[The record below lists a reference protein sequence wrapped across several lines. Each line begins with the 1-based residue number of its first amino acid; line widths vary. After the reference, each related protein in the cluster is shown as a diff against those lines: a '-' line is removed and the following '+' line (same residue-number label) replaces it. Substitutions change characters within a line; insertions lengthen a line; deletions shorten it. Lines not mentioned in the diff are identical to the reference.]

1 MPVRPRHCNG
11 QQRTLETPLAT
22 GREGERCGPEP
33 GDDLRPRHDHR
44 PSGEGWWRTDA
55 CVRTLRASLG
65 HSDRMPVLRST
76 TFTSRRSGRARRAW
90 LASAALAIAPLVAA
104 GCRDADPPADVP
116 ADMRAD
122 TARSAGDAAPARLA
136 VVDDFGD
143 TLRLAA
149 AARRV
154 VSLNPTTTEL
164 MFALGADE
172 RLVGRSRWD
181 EWPDAAKAVPDVGD
195 GIRPN
200 VEAILATRP
209 DLVLLYASQDN
220 RPAAERL
227 QAAGVATLSLKIDS
241 IAQFRR
247 ATITLGEATG
257 RGAAARATVD
267 SVDATLARVR
277 RLTSGRARP
286 TVLWRAWDVP
296 LLVIGGGSFLHELI
310 DIAGGRNVFG
320 DLAAPS
326 PQVSFEEVL
335 RRDPDVLIGGEMS
348 ATKLRADA
356 QWRTLAAVRE
366 GRILAVDDAIVAR
379 PSVRLGEAAVALARG
394 LHPALADSLA
404 APR

>member
-1 MPVRPRHCNG
+1 
-11 QQRTLETPLAT
+11 
-22 GREGERCGPEP
+22 
-33 GDDLRPRHDHR
+33 
-44 PSGEGWWRTDA
+44 
-55 CVRTLRASLG
+55 
-65 HSDRMPVLRST
+65 MPVLRLIPCVALAAGVLAASACGEAG
-76 TFTSRRSGRARRAW
+76 SSARR
-90 LASAALAIAPLVAA
+90 
-104 GCRDADPPADVP
+104 D
-116 ADMRAD
+116 
-122 TARSAGDAAPARLA
+122 APAAA
-136 VVDDFGD
+136 VGAGAIVDDFGD
-143 TLRLAA
+143 TLRLSAPAA
-149 AARRV
+149 RV

-164 MFALGADE
+164 MFALGAGE

-220 RPAAERL
+220 RPAAQRL
-227 QAAGVATLSLKIDS
+227 RAAGVPTLSLKIDS

-247 ATITLGEATG
+247 GTLMLGAATG
-257 RGAAARATVD
+257 RVDAARATVD
-267 SVDATLARVR
+267 SVHATLARVR

-286 TVLWRAWDVP
+286 SVLWRAWDAP

-348 ATKLRADA
+348 AARLRADA
-356 QWRTLAAVRE
+356 QWRTLPAVRD

-394 LHPALADSLA
+394 LHPALADSLDA
-404 APR
+404 AP